1 MFQFCEYGLSNS
13 KMDLPNCDNQLD
25 VAVRKT
31 SLRDLQSDDK
41 MKKLTFVS
49 SSLLKDKDVG
59 PDSNNVFGSKRL
71 LPHFSVNHL
80 IQQSI
85 GNNAANGHLL
95 YARRKSEVELGKS
108 IACENPSINDYCRY
122 LSQLCCEQETAQ
134 IKPLIKVPKV
144 SCFPTFAHFPMT
156 SSMSSSRKPSVPI
169 SLRKS
174 PLRLSPVE
182 SNYMIASSGP
192 ASGNPKGLKSV
203 HWEEQYQQLQMFLRK
218 LDHSDQE
225 EYILILRSLSFVEL
239 SRHAIELEKRSIQL
253 SLEEG
258 MCETE
263 PYLDDGST
271 SELSGQWT
279 DGWST
284 NSSDEDDSNG
294 SEEPHSHEGDSG
306 PADSEFQGC
315 DGGGCDVDAS
325 IEDHENSRNIIG
337 EQFSSPDLVN
347 GSALLSTEFTG
358 VEYAYTRYAAYAK
371 DIGFSVEKGD
381 SVKDEVGNI
390 VRKFFYYNWQGLREK

>member
-1 MFQFCEYGLSNS
+1 
-13 KMDLPNCDNQLD
+13 MDLPNCDNQLD

-49 SSLLKDKDVG
+49 CSLLKDKDVG

-95 YARRKSEVELGKS
+95 YAHRKSEAELGKS
-108 IACENPSINDYCRY
+108 IACENPSINAYCRY

-144 SCFPTFAHFPMT
+144 SCFPTFAPFPMT

-169 SLRKS
+169 SLGKS

-182 SNYMIASSGP
+182 SNYMIASSGS

-225 EYILILRSLSFVEL
+225 EYILKNLWLRWLRRKSQSLND
-239 SRHAIELEKRSIQL
+239 
-253 SLEEG
+253 
-258 MCETE
+258 TW
-263 PYLDDGST
+263 
-271 SELSGQWT
+271 SERGRRPHPLTVLTHG
-279 DGWST
+279 
-284 NSSDEDDSNG
+284 EVANG
-294 SEEPHSHEGDSG
+294 
-306 PADSEFQGC
+306 
-315 DGGGCDVDAS
+315 VT
-325 IEDHENSRNIIG
+325 
-337 EQFSSPDLVN
+337 VN
-347 GSALLSTEFTG
+347 
-358 VEYAYTRYAAYAK
+358 V
-371 DIGFSVEKGD
+371 
-381 SVKDEVGNI
+381 
-390 VRKFFYYNWQGLREK
+390 YNANHDN

>member
-95 YARRKSEVELGKS
+95 YARRKSEAELGKS
-108 IACENPSINDYCRY
+108 IACENPSINAYCRY

-144 SCFPTFAHFPMT
+144 SCFPTFAPFPMT

-253 SLEEG
+253 SLEEVKSQK
-258 MCETE
+258 
-263 PYLDDGST
+263 PVVSLK
-271 SELSGQWT
+271 
-279 DGWST
+279 
-284 NSSDEDDSNG
+284 
-294 SEEPHSHEGDSG
+294 
-306 PADSEFQGC
+306 
-315 DGGGCDVDAS
+315 
-325 IEDHENSRNIIG
+325 
-337 EQFSSPDLVN
+337 DLI
-347 GSALLSTEFTG
+347 LT
-358 VEYAYTRYAAYAK
+358 TR
-371 DIGFSVEKGD
+371 
-381 SVKDEVGNI
+381 
-390 VRKFFYYNWQGLREK
+390 

>member
-49 SSLLKDKDVG
+49 CSLLKDKDVG

-95 YARRKSEVELGKS
+95 YARRKSEAELGKS
-108 IACENPSINDYCRY
+108 IACENPSINAYCRY

-144 SCFPTFAHFPMT
+144 SCFPTFAPFPMT

-169 SLRKS
+169 SLGKS

-182 SNYMIASSGP
+182 SNYMTASSGP

-225 EYILILRSLSFVEL
+225 EYILR
-239 SRHAIELEKRSIQL
+239 
-253 SLEEG
+253 

-263 PYLDDGST
+263 PDLDDGST

-294 SEEPHSHEGDSG
+294 SEEPHSDEGD
-306 PADSEFQGC
+306 
-315 DGGGCDVDAS
+315 
-325 IEDHENSRNIIG
+325 
-337 EQFSSPDLVN
+337 
-347 GSALLSTEFTG
+347 
-358 VEYAYTRYAAYAK
+358 
-371 DIGFSVEKGD
+371 
-381 SVKDEVGNI
+381 
-390 VRKFFYYNWQGLREK
+390 